1 MPQRG
6 IEEAWLED
14 DDFAETR
21 RARSK
26 KRPAQRPVAPLSAKR
41 GAVEWAVKYAP
52 KTEADLCA
60 LIDPKRVAALKAAFV
75 AALDG
80 TGPRLVVVHGP
91 VGCGKSSACRV
102 LLDALRCTVRTW
114 DADAP
119 PPSTRSF
126 SDQAA
131 GRDEHDVHVPYTSAM
146 DDFARFMRESRFPA
160 LALVAPRHHAP
171 PPRAGSVALL
181 ESLPVVASS
190 AAWASESHNPVHDLL
205 LEACAQTSAPGTF
218 VVVVLT
224 AEGESGLSPV
234 ELQRAVGVGALQYA
248 CEIKFNALPPGR
260 LTKRLSAVAE
270 REGVDASALPRI
282 VHAGDMR
289 AGLNALQFGAP
300 SAGARDGAVDM
311 AHAVGKLL
319 RGKRGQDDRLSYV
332 PEDVAQACEL
342 SAEAM
347 AAFVHENYHVYFG
360 DLRDQAALLHA
371 LSEADAVI
379 GRRWQLV
386 SRDGSAADDD
396 GRDVAGR
403 VAESIVARA
412 AAVLNRALTLPSF
425 GSAGMRKPVQFAV
438 AKRAKDNAAAVR
450 RLVAGGDGP
459 GCAHLASERMP
470 FAVLAGRAGVAERA
484 MCRYD
489 GLPPPRSYRTLTTPA
504 APPADDDDDDDAIE

>member
-1 MPQRG
+1 M
-6 IEEAWLED
+6 A
-14 DDFAETR
+14 
-21 RARSK
+21 SM
-26 KRPAQRPVAPLSAKR
+26 AKR
-41 GAVEWAVKYAP
+41 GAAEWAVKYAP

-60 LIDPKRVAALKAAFV
+60 LIDPKRIAALKAAFV

-80 TGPRLVVVHGP
+80 TGPRLIIVHGP

-102 LLDALRCTVRTW
+102 LLDALHCAVRTW

-126 SDQAA
+126 SNNGAA
-131 GRDEHDVHVPYTSAM
+131 ERDEHDVQVPYTSTM

-160 LALVAPRHHAP
+160 LALVAPRQHAP
-171 PPRAGSVALL
+171 HARQAGSVALL
-181 ESLPVVASS
+181 EALPVVASNAS
-190 AAWASESHNPVHDLL
+190 WASEHSNPVHDLL
-205 LEACAQTSAPGTF
+205 LEACAQTSAPGTV
-218 VVVVLT
+218 VVVVLS

-248 CEIKFNALPPGR
+248 CEVKFNALPPGR
-260 LTKRLSAVAE
+260 LTKRLTAVAE
-270 REGVDASALPRI
+270 REGADTSALKRL

-289 AGLNALQFGAP
+289 AGLNALQFGAT
-300 SAGARDGAVDM
+300 SASARDGTVDM
-311 AHAVGKLL
+311 VHAVGKLL
-319 RGKRGQDDRLSYV
+319 RGKRGEDDMLSYV

-347 AAFVHENYHVYFG
+347 AAFVHENFHVYFG

-371 LSEADAVI
+371 LSEADAII

-403 VAESIVARA
+403 IAESIVARA
-412 AAVLNRALTLPSF
+412 AAVLNHALTLPSF
-425 GSAGMRKPVQFAV
+425 GNAGMRKPVQFAV
-438 AKRAKDNAAAVR
+438 TKRARENAAAVR
-450 RLVAGGDGP
+450 RLLGGDGP
-459 GCAHLASERMP
+459 GCACLASERVP

-484 MCRYD
+484 LCRYE
-489 GLPPPRSYRTLTTPA
+489 GLPPPRSYRGQAANAAANALTPTA
-504 APPADDDDDDDAIE
+504 HEADEDVIE